1 MSNTPDGS
9 YSPPPPPPS
18 GPTGGMG
25 GEELVY
31 PANPPK
37 DPVLILV
44 LNLLLFGGVG
54 YIVMGQKTKGIV
66 AIVVALIIAIPT
78 CGSGALA
85 VGAFGAVDGYLQAM
99 QLKAGHPL
107 GQWTFF
113 NDHR

>member
-1 MSNTPDGS
+1 
-9 YSPPPPPPS
+9 
-18 GPTGGMG
+18 MG

-31 PANPPK
+31 PTNPPK

-44 LNLLLFGGVG
+44 LNLLVFGGVG

-78 CGSGALA
+78 CGTGALA
-85 VGAFGAVDGYLQAM
+85 VGVFGAVDGYLQAM
-99 QLKAGHPL
+99 QLKAGFPL

>member
-1 MSNTPDGS
+1 MSTNYTP
-9 YSPPPPPPS
+9 PPPPPPS
-18 GPTGGMG
+18 SPVPGGG
-25 GEELVY
+25 GELVY
-31 PANPPK
+31 PTNPPK
-37 DPVLILV
+37 DPVLILI

-54 YIVMGQKTKGIV
+54 YLVMGQKMKGIV
-66 AIVVALIIAIPT
+66 AIVVAIVGGILT
-78 CGSGALA
+78 CGAGALV